1 MAYPVIQRVRLRWPG
16 LVTMRL
22 EGSAGT
28 PAEYGA
34 WRYQR
39 RAAERAA
46 NSAHEQAREV
56 LGGLSA
62 LGRDA
67 NVNESPLDMPSAMS
81 RAREVE
87 RLIAPDKNPE
97 NLPGS
102 VADRVRKAQR
112 NAQRLGRQLESA
124 GEISQPSAELLEGVR
139 ADGQELTRRLTKL
152 LGRLPEG
159 TPGPAERP
167 RPQTFTVVEPGNDR
181 LVMRVTPR
189 PVALEVAAPAHGQVR
204 VPVLA
209 RFFPAH
215 TVHARQSTAVVVA
228 DHCELKSKDHYHVH
242 RVTLSLEP
250 LLKQGRAA
258 LQELLRD
265 PSESGILRFQ
275 QAMKRIADPPE
286 HRDTRASV
294 PVQADAH
301 TLVISSKHV
310 QLGDRSRMSMTTHY
324 LVDESEL
331 PIVDLLA
338 RDTGLVRAF
347 RAAANEPQPGPATQR
362 FLRHAVHSAGR
373 VSDLAML
380 EHCTGLRDP
389 NTSIYWLFGVDS
401 VNRASAVS
409 VGVDNRLS
417 TALRVDR
424 GALRPG
430 TILADLG
437 QVRKEAAQ
445 VRAPDPSTPRSVPNL
460 ARPAAPGPRRRVP
473 TEAAPPGVAP
483 PRLPPSPGAA
493 PSPFRPGFRMGRA
506 PEAPGRGGGIG
517 SPW

>member
-1 MAYPVIQRVRLRWPG
+1 M
-16 LVTMRL
+16 TMRL

-34 WRYQR
+34 WLYHR

-46 NSAHEQAREV
+46 NSAREQAREV
-56 LGGLSA
+56 LGGLTA

-67 NVNESPLDMPSAMS
+67 NINESPLDVPSAMS

-97 NLPGS
+97 NLPG

-112 NAQRLGRQLESA
+112 YAQRLGRQLKSA
-124 GEISQPSAELLEGVR
+124 GEVSQQSAELLEGVR
-139 ADGQELTRRLTKL
+139 ADGQELARRLSKL
-152 LGRLPEG
+152 RGRLPEG
-159 TPGPAERP
+159 TQGPERR
-167 RPQTFTVVEPGNDR
+167 RPQTFAVVEPGSDR

-265 PSESGILRFQ
+265 PSESGITRFQ
-275 QAMKRIADPPE
+275 QAMKRIADAPE

-301 TLVISSKHV
+301 TLVTSSKHV

-338 RDTGLVRAF
+338 RDPGLIRSL
-347 RAAANEPQPGPATQR
+347 RAAAHEPQPGLATQK
-362 FLRHAVHSAGR
+362 FLRHAAHSAGR
-373 VSDLAML
+373 VSDLALL

-401 VNRASAVS
+401 VSRASAVT

-417 TALRVDR
+417 IALRVDS

-437 QVRKEAAQ
+437 RVRKEAAQ
-445 VRAPDPSTPRSVPNL
+445 VHAPDPSTLRSVPQL
-460 ARPAAPGPRRRVP
+460 AGPVSPGTRWRVP
-473 TEAAPPGVAP
+473 TGAAP
-483 PRLPPSPGAA
+483 PRLASRRPPSPGAA

-506 PEAPGRGGGIG
+506 PEGPSRGGGIG